1 MINTVAGVRDPV
13 AFEVVK
19 GEREDGDEVMWVD
32 AKNGEG
38 VMGIGDVR
46 VPDALREFHD
56 HELADGILD
65 FDALRDAIVVDR
77 EFSVR
82 DRGDSDRW
90 RCQAENEGSRGGGV
104 GARGGGGDVVHD
116 VLRGGVKVEA
126 SNFEGH
132 KVAGRLERGESSAT
146 LYLCSIGNDQGGSV
160 TSSEN
165 NGQDDRDRSKC

>member
-13 AFEVVK
+13 AFKVVK

-46 VPDALREFHD
+46 VPDALWEFHD

-90 RCQAENEGSRGGGV
+90 RCQAENEGS
-104 GARGGGGDVVHD
+104 
-116 VLRGGVKVEA
+116 
-126 SNFEGH
+126 
-132 KVAGRLERGESSAT
+132 
-146 LYLCSIGNDQGGSV
+146 
-160 TSSEN
+160 
-165 NGQDDRDRSKC
+165 